1 VPSQLVRVKSTDGL
15 PIEAYLTMPPVAG
28 KRPLVVLP
36 HGGPVGVADR
46 MLFDPEVQFL
56 ASLGYAVLQVNFRG
70 SDGYG
75 KAFREAGY
83 HTHGTLIEDDIDTAL
98 TEVLA
103 HYPLDPQ
110 RMCVMGSS
118 YGGYSALVSTVRWPQ
133 RFRCAVSISG
143 VSDRVLFFTASD
155 GGNSAKGRQDLERVI
170 GNPNTELDRM
180 LATSPLYRYREMQVP
195 VMLVHGGEDMRVD
208 YEHSRRL
215 VRMLNMA
222 GHKPVMLSFDKEGH
236 GLTDIDDIDKAYS
249 GIAGFL
255 QQYLGTSA
263 TATTTSSSAGALP
276 ATAAPH

>member
-1 VPSQLVRVKSTDGL
+1 VKSTDGL

-70 SDGYG
+70 SDGFG

-83 HTHGTLIEDDIDTAL
+83 KKHGTLIEDDIETAL

-103 HYPLDPQ
+103 RFPLDPQ
-110 RMCVMGSS
+110 RMCVMGAS
-118 YGGYSALVSTVRWPQ
+118 YGGYSAMVSTVRWPQ
-133 RFRCAVSISG
+133 RFRCAVSMSG

-155 GGNSAKGRQDLERVI
+155 GGNSAKGRKELERVI
-170 GNPNTELDRM
+170 GDPNTELDEM
-180 LATSPLYRYREMQVP
+180 LETSPLYRYREMQVP

-215 VRMLNMA
+215 VRMLNLA

-236 GLTDIDDIDKAYS
+236 GLSDIDDIDKAYS

-255 QQYLGTSA
+255 QQYLDP
-263 TATTTSSSAGALP
+263 TTPAGNA
-276 ATAAPH
+276 ATAAKAP